1 MRDFVSSEFMYGKNL
16 PNNRARANDQLPL
29 ITRDKP
35 KKIKD
40 YNFKNPD
47 KFSKD
52 HLKVIGSIHEHF
64 CRQVSL
70 ALNSTLRMPLEFSV
84 ANVQQLTYGDFIDS
98 MPEDL
103 LTGVLNMY
111 PLVTQFCMGIERHL
125 VGAMMD
131 RLLGGGGVSSISS
144 EELTDVEVG
153 IIKDTMR
160 RILHFIPEGWQA
172 LIPATDEVELV
183 ALETSPAS
191 AQIAAYSDIVA
202 LITINVE
209 IGADLGLMSVC
220 IPYSALED
228 IIVTLTRQSSYRND
242 KLASDDSRDFI
253 ITKLSASPMPVKI
266 VLARGEL
273 SLYDVMG
280 LQIGDIIKLG
290 THLNNESEVW
300 IGEELKF
307 MGKPGQ
313 ISNNFSIAI
322 AQEFHE
328 D

>member
-1 MRDFVSSEFMYGKNL
+1 MGLYGKNL
-16 PNNRARANDQLPL
+16 PNKRARESDHLPV
-29 ITRDKP
+29 IIRNKP

-52 HLKVIGSIHEHF
+52 HLKVLGSIHEHF
-64 CRQVSL
+64 CRQVTL
-70 ALNSTLRMPLEFSV
+70 ALNSALRMSIEFSV

-111 PLVTQFCMGIERHL
+111 PLSTQFCMGIERHL
-125 VGAMMD
+125 IGAMID
-131 RLLGGGGVSSISS
+131 RLLGGGGVSSIST

-153 IIKDTMR
+153 IIKDTLK
-160 RILHFIPEGWQA
+160 RILHFMPEGWQA
-172 LIPATDEVELV
+172 LIPATDEVELL

-191 AQIAAYSDIVA
+191 AQIAAHSDIVA

-209 IGADLGLMSVC
+209 VGTDLGLMSIC

-228 IIVTLTRQSSYRND
+228 IILTLTRQSSYRND
-242 KLASDDSRDFI
+242 KLSSEDSRDFI
-253 ITKLSASPMPVKI
+253 INKLAKSPMPLKI

-273 SLYDVMG
+273 SLDEVMS
-280 LQIGDIIKLG
+280 LQIGDVVKLN
-290 THLNNESEVW
+290 TPLNDKSEIW

-307 MGKPGQ
+307 LGSPGQ
-313 ISNNFSIAI
+313 VNNNFSVAI
-322 AQEFHE
+322 SEEFH
-328 D
+328 DD

>member
-1 MRDFVSSEFMYGKNL
+1 MGFQGKDVAG
-16 PNNRARANDQLPL
+16 NRARETDQLPS

-52 HLKVIGSIHEHF
+52 HLRILGSIHEHF
-64 CRQVSL
+64 CRQVTL
-70 ALNSTLRMPLEFSV
+70 ALNSTLRMPIEFSV

-111 PLVTQFCMGIERHL
+111 PLVTQFCLGIERHL
-125 VGAMMD
+125 IGAMID
-131 RLLGGGGVSSISS
+131 RLLGGSGISSISKD
-144 EELTDVEVG
+144 ELTDVEVG
-153 IIKDTMR
+153 IIKDTLR
-160 RILHFIPEGWQA
+160 RILHFLPEGWQA
-172 LIPATDEVELV
+172 IIPATDEVELV
-183 ALETSPAS
+183 ALETSPMS

-202 LITINVE
+202 LVTINVE
-209 IGADLGLMSVC
+209 IGSDLGLMSIC

-228 IIVTLTRQSSYRND
+228 VILTLTRQSSYRND
-242 KLASDDSRDFI
+242 KLASEDSKEFI
-253 ITKLSASPMPVKI
+253 INKLANSPMPIRI
-266 VLARGEL
+266 VVARGEL
-273 SLYDVMG
+273 PLQDIMSL
-280 LQIGDIIKLG
+280 QKGDIIKLN
-290 THLNNESEVW
+290 TELEEKSEIW

-307 MGKPGQ
+307 LGRPGQ
-313 ISNNFSIAI
+313 VSNNFSIAI
-322 AQEFHE
+322 SEVYSA

>member
-1 MRDFVSSEFMYGKNL
+1 MIVREK
-16 PNNRARANDQLPL
+16 Q
-29 ITRDKP
+29 

-52 HLKVIGSIHEHF
+52 HLKVLGSIHEHF
-64 CRQVSL
+64 CRQVTL
-70 ALNSTLRMPLEFSV
+70 ALNATLRMPIEFTV

-111 PLVTQFCMGIERHL
+111 PLVTQFCLGIERHL
-125 VGAMMD
+125 IGAMID
-131 RLLGGGGVSSISS
+131 RLLGGSGVSSISS

-160 RILHFIPEGWQA
+160 RILHYVPEGWQA

-183 ALETSPAS
+183 ALETSPTA
-191 AQIAAYSDIVA
+191 AQVAAYSDIVA

-228 IIVTLTRQSSYRND
+228 IIITLSKQSTYRSDRQS
-242 KLASDDSRDFI
+242 SDDSRDFI
-253 ITKLSASPMPVKI
+253 ITKLASSPMPMKI

-273 SLYDVMG
+273 QLSEVMDM
-280 LQIGDIIKLG
+280 QIGDIIKLN
-290 THLNNESEVW
+290 TNLSEKSEVW
-300 IGEELKF
+300 VGDELKY
-307 MGKPGQ
+307 MGRPGQ
-313 ISNNFSIAI
+313 ISNNFSVAI
-322 AQEFHE
+322 SEEFKE